1 MLYKNKLYNKVYINL
16 LRSHP
21 EAFFFILACFFPL
34 PPPSPSFLPYTHLAG
49 TFPMVPI
56 AVTGTSTPSHP
67 RELNTFF
74 LSSLKHKQL
83 FP

>member
-16 LRSHP
+16 LQSHP

-49 TFPMVPI
+49 TFPTVPMLSLEQ
-56 AVTGTSTPSHP
+56 APPATPES
-67 RELNTFF
+67 
-74 LSSLKHKQL
+74 
-83 FP
+83 